1 MIPNLRYGGYFLHFL
16 SLWYLSDLFLS
27 FQSTNTFFFLTNAVY
42 SIIPLTNGY
51 CFLFPQ
57 VDPSDTNKSKV
68 SALKKGRSVLRT
80 MELGTEEDLIF
91 NKMAKGGL
99 SEDIVET

>member
-1 MIPNLRYGGYFLHFL
+1 MVAISCISYLCGTSVTSFCLFNLPIL
-16 SLWYLSDLFLS
+16 
-27 FQSTNTFFFLTNAVY
+27 FFFLTNAVY

>member
-1 MIPNLRYGGYFLHFL
+1 M
-16 SLWYLSDLFLS
+16 
-27 FQSTNTFFFLTNAVY
+27 
-42 SIIPLTNGY
+42 
-51 CFLFPQ
+51 
-57 VDPSDTNKSKV
+57 DPSDTNKSKV

>member
-1 MIPNLRYGGYFLHFL
+1 MLYTQL
-16 SLWYLSDLFLS
+16 SLLQMGIVF
-27 FQSTNTFFFLTNAVY
+27 
-42 SIIPLTNGY
+42 
-51 CFLFPQ
+51 CFPKWT
-57 VDPSDTNKSKV
+57 PSDTNKSKV